1 MAMTYLEALEQLRA
15 AYEQEK
21 IQFTT
26 KISTLEVSVNQQS
39 IKIKLLEEQIKTLMQ
54 EANNG

>member
-1 MAMTYLEALEQLRA
+1 MTYLEALEQLRA

-21 IQFTT
+21 IQFTI

>member
-21 IQFTT
+21 IQFTI